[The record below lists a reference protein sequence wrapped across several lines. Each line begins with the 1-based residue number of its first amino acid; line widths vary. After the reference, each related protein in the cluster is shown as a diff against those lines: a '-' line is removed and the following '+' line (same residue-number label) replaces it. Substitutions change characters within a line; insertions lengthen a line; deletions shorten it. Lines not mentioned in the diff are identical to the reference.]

1 MKNTPGVVLLDNV
14 LKIQKMPKSKSV
26 RKGKKR
32 LTTKNTHD
40 RRIVAY
46 NRDKY
51 KPWLKKYAE
60 SILRKIQ

>member
-1 MKNTPGVVLLDNV
+1 
-14 LKIQKMPKSKSV
+14 MPKSKSV

-46 NRDKY
+46 NRNKY